1 MTNDTKETLFP
12 ITYASAVFFYAW
24 AIISLWVGPDRGLTG
39 DWYLVLGVIPAFS
52 RGDEHRDGPC
62 ASPGAPGRRLGKLR
76 PVPLGRVYA
85 VDRVDDFSDWIQA
98 GLRPPIMEP

>member
-39 DWYLVLGVIPAFS
+39 DWYLALGVIPAFLGVTS
-52 RGDEHRDGPC
+52 TVMALALHLELQDGDS
-62 ASPGAPGRRLGKLR
+62 AS
-76 PVPLGRVYA
+76 
-85 VDRVDDFSDWIQA
+85 
-98 GLRPPIMEP
+98 